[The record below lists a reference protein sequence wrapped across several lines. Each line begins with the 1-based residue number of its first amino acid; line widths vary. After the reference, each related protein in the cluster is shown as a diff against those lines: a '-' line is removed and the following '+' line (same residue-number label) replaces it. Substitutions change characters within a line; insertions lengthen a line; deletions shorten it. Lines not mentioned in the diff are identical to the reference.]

1 MSIIKYIYFTLILK
15 CDILLR
21 YIHIGGDKMGILA
34 DAFSISVG
42 VFIGSCCRKKIKFK
56 INQYFAIAV
65 MIISLLGLIE
75 NVFMVS
81 HDRILG
87 SDIVVV
93 VISLIVGSALGDWLR
108 LDERIHNCE
117 KGEKLGKN
125 GFLEAAFLFGI
136 GGLQIAGPIL
146 MAVNGDNTQLYLK
159 AIVDFPFALLL
170 GAAYGKTPMLS
181 CIPVAAIQGL
191 VALAAYF
198 GGSFISQS
206 MLMSLCAMGF
216 IILFFTGFNMISNA
230 ENKIKNTNMVPGV
243 LFVIVFNVVKGWIV

>member
-1 MSIIKYIYFTLILK
+1 
-15 CDILLR
+15 
-21 YIHIGGDKMGILA
+21 MGILA
-34 DAFSISVG
+34 DALSISIG
-42 VFIGSCCRKKIKFK
+42 VLIGSCFRKKLKFK

-75 NVFMVS
+75 NVFTVS

-93 VISLIVGSALGDWLR
+93 VVSLIAGSMLGDWLR
-108 LDERIHNCE
+108 LEERMHNCE
-117 KGEKLGKN
+117 KGEKPGKN
-125 GFLEAAFLFGI
+125 GFWESVFLFGI

-159 AIVDFPFALLL
+159 AIVDFPFALLM
-170 GAAYGKTPMLS
+170 GAAYGKAPMLS

-191 VALAAYF
+191 VAVAAYF
-198 GGSFISQS
+198 CGNFISQP

-216 IILFFTGFNMISNA
+216 IILFFTGFNMISNTQ
-230 ENKIKNTNMVPGV
+230 NKIKNTNMVPGV
-243 LFVIVFNVVKGWIV
+243 LFVIAFYVMKGLIT